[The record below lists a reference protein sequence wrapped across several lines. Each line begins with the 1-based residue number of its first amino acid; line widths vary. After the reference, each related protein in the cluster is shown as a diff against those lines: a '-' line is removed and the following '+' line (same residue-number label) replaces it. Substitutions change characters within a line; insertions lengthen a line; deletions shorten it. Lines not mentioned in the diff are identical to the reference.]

1 MTSYERELID
11 VIRGSNNEAKAI
23 LTAIEVI
30 LLVLKLLEASE

>member
-1 MTSYERELID
+1 MTEYEMELIGM
-11 VIRGSNNEAKAI
+11 IRNSKNEAKAI